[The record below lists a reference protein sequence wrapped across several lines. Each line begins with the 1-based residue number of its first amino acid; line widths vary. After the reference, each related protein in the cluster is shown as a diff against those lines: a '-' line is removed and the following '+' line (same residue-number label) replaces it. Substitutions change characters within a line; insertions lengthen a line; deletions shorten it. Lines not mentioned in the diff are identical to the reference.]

1 MPVVFG
7 RPKLLVVSV
16 YKQPLSCTLETPKG
30 LIVFGKEKERKK
42 TEEVKRANSLEIWHK
57 CAQV

>member
-7 RPKLLVVSV
+7 RPKLLVVPV

-42 TEEVKRANSLEIWHK
+42 TEEVKRANSLEI
-57 CAQV
+57 